1 MQESSENLHN
11 LEATHNPDACFIS
24 AECLEKLGLNGNPF
38 TAHAK
43 DPFLFVDQ
51 QIEMSINVLV
61 DYLQNHNATLVIAGE
76 PGAGKTTHLRVLL
89 RKGYQHFNFCTFR
102 AKPTTTFVEI
112 EEKIRQRWPLSEEQ
126 TGEELQ
132 NYEHIKRCVE
142 TGKQPVLVIDDA
154 HRLSNHVLEALFR
167 LKNLAGLQSPAALGV
182 VLVAESSM
190 QLQLAELEK
199 SIPAATQ
206 VHQVNVR
213 GFDVSR
219 CANYINHR
227 LNKAGATTGEL
238 FSIDQIQ
245 EFHAASQGLPQVIN
259 QLVCEAL
266 TKKCQQEPSLKT
278 PINQFVSTYGKRAG
292 VLLAG
297 LIGLAVIISIYMQKP
312 GKDLE
317 HESEPPIP
325 TDSAASKPETLTATT
340 DDPAHAVKE
349 SLQLEPPIPTD
360 SAASKPETL
369 TATTDDPAHA
379 VKESLQLEPPI
390 PTDSAASKPET
401 LTATTD
407 DPAHAVKESLQLEP
421 PIPTD
426 SAASKPETLTA
437 TTDDPAHA
445 VKESLPQDATLP
457 VKQSLPPA
465 KTSPPPS
472 IPKAVKP
479 PTVTPKVTPKAT
491 PKSIA
496 AQPLPQSWLLKQS
509 ARAYTLQILA
519 SSSKQN
525 VLAFAKRNASIKPT
539 AYYKKTVQNKQWFV
553 LVHGVFSTR
562 EQALAAVKSLP
573 KNITKNKPY
582 PVKISEIQQIIRQ

>member
-76 PGAGKTTHLRVLL
+76 PGAGKTTYLRVLL

-199 SIPAATQ
+199 SIPAAIQ

-219 CANYINHR
+219 CANYINYR

-238 FSIDQIQ
+238 FSIDQIR

-325 TDSAASKPETLTATT
+325 TDSAASKPETLTATI
-340 DDPAHAVKE
+340 DPAHAVKE
-349 SLQLEPPIPTD
+349 SLQFEPPIPTD

-369 TATTDDPAHA
+369 TATIDPAHA
-379 VKESLQLEPPI
+379 VKESLQFEL
-390 PTDSAASKPET
+390 
-401 LTATTD
+401 
-407 DPAHAVKESLQLEP
+407 

-472 IPKAVKP
+472 IPKAVKSP
-479 PTVTPKVTPKAT
+479 AVTPKVT

-573 KNITKNKPY
+573 RNITKNKPY